1 VLTSKHHDGFAM
13 WDTATTDYNVVAQ
26 TPFGRDPIK
35 ELSATSGTGWQRY
48 TFPATD
54 QANVLLNTGQALH
67 RSVSNTVTVVDD
79 RTVITAINRN
89 STLSTTAF
97 TVREASPCTG
107 QARWARPTARSA
119 ALPALP

>member
-1 VLTSKHHDGFAM
+1 HDGFAM

-35 ELSATSGTGWQRY
+35 ELSATSRTRWQRY
-48 TFPATD
+48 TFPAND
-54 QANVLLNTGQALH
+54 HANVLLNTGQALH

-79 RTVITAINRN
+79 HTVITAITRN

-97 TVREASPCTG
+97 TVRGASPCTG
-107 QARWARPTARSA
+107 QARWARPTGRSA
-119 ALPALP
+119 VLPALP